1 MSIAADGSAS
11 TIALVP
17 EVTWGVTPATPEF
30 TKIRSTGNSLMG
42 TLAKTQSEELT
53 EQAAVTDVI
62 PTQGGSEGDINF
74 EPSYGTF
81 MDIFLQHSLRGVF
94 DEFGILKGGSL
105 EQSFTA
111 ERIIPVDGVPNYFRY
126 QGTRAGTLAIT
137 LDAEATSPIA
147 GTLSTMGKAETVS
160 PNPVAGATY
169 VAANTNTVMSMPE
182 LRTLYVEIEGV
193 PKTACFKTLSFTINN
208 NLRSQ
213 QGKCTDVTTFPDIL
227 AKGVGYG
234 RREISLDVVYYFT
247 DSDFATMFQ
256 NNTDGLFS
264 YILTDGTHGYK
275 ITFPRAKI
283 QESTI
288 PIEGNSSDVTQNMTV
303 MALLDS
309 TEGTDVI
316 VEKIG
321 NLAAFAGIKLTGT
334 TPDPDFQGTFY
345 KDGTQNDGKD
355 IYVGL
360 DGTEAIWWST
370 ADLAWTV
377 TLFADI
383 GTFPVAEGWENTNA
397 ADPTGAFA
405 IIGTATGDLTGAD
418 YDPSA

>member
-1 MSIAADGSAS
+1 MSIAADGSSS
-11 TIALVP
+11 TIAMI
-17 EVTWGVTPATPEF
+17 EEADWGVTPATPDF
-30 TKIRSTGNSLMG
+30 IKIRSTGNSLAG
-42 TLAKTQSEELT
+42 TLSKTQSEELT

-81 MDIFLQHSLRGVF
+81 MDLFLAHTLRGTF
-94 DEFGILKGGSL
+94 DEYGILKGGSL

-126 QGTRAGTLAIT
+126 AGSRAGTLAIT

-147 GTLSTMGKAETVS
+147 GTLSTMGKAEVIDAS
-160 PNPVAGATY
+160 PIAGATY
-169 VAANTNTVMSMPE
+169 TAANTNTVMSMPE
-182 LRTLYVEIEGV
+182 LRTLYVEIDGV

-208 NLRSQ
+208 NLRTQ

-234 RREISLDVVYYFT
+234 KREISLDVVYYFT

-288 PIEGNSSDVTQNMTV
+288 PIEGNNSDVVQNMTV

-309 TEGTDVI
+309 TEQTDII

-321 NLAAFAGIKLTGT
+321 NVLTGTGFKLTGT
-334 TPDPDFQGTFY
+334 SPDPDFQGTFY
-345 KDGTQNDGKD
+345 DNGTLNDTKAVYESVDGLNA
-355 IYVGL
+355 V
-360 DGTEAIWWST
+360 WWST
-370 ADLAWTV
+370 ADAAWAV
-377 TLFADI
+377 TAIADI
-383 GTFPVAEGWENTNA
+383 GTFPTVEGWENTNA
-397 ADPTGAFA
+397 TDPSGSFD
-405 IIGTATGDLTGAD
+405 IIGTATGDLTGAA
-418 YDPSA
+418 YDPNA

>member
-1 MSIAADGSAS
+1 MSIAADGSSS
-11 TIALVP
+11 TIALI
-17 EVTWGVTPATPEF
+17 EEADWGVTPATPEF
-30 TKIRSTGNSLMG
+30 IKIRSTGNSLAG

-74 EPSYGTF
+74 EPSYGSF
-81 MDIFLQHSLRGVF
+81 MDIFLAHTLRGVF
-94 DEFGILKGGSL
+94 DEFGILKAGSL
-105 EQSFTA
+105 EQSVTI
-111 ERIIPVDGVPNYFRY
+111 ERNIPVDGVPYYFRY
-126 QGTRAGTLAIT
+126 AGTRAGTLAIT

-147 GTLSTMGKAETVS
+147 GTFSTMGKNEEVS
-160 PNPVAGATY
+160 GAAIAGATY

-182 LRTLYVEIEGV
+182 LRTLNVEIEGV
-193 PKTACFKTLSFTINN
+193 PKTACFKNLSFTINN

-234 RREISLDVVYYFT
+234 KREVSLDVVYYFT

-256 NNTDGLFS
+256 NNTDGMFS

-288 PIEGNSSDVTQNMTV
+288 PIEGNNSDVVQNMTV

-309 TEGTDVI
+309 TEQTDVI

-321 NLAAFAGIKLTGT
+321 NLAASAGFKLTGT
-334 TPDPDFQGTFY
+334 SPDPDFQGTFY
-345 KDGTQNDGKD
+345 DNGTLNDSKPVYESVDG
-355 IYVGL
+355 L
-360 DGTEAIWWST
+360 EAIWWST
-370 ADLAWTV
+370 ADAAWTV
-377 TLFADI
+377 TLIADI

-397 ADPTGAFA
+397 ADPSGSFD
-405 IIGTATGDLTGAD
+405 IIGTATGDLTGAA
-418 YDPSA
+418 YDPQA